1 MNDQYIPWTH
11 PTQPQTSTREE
22 NKQFA
27 LVYFQTVRLLYFS
40 YHRYPTMDNYY
51 LSPSDTEEEED
62 SSDGSG
68 YLEPPP
74 RKKKKSNSE
83 RRQRSY
89 RSRVLAVRDADMIE
103 SLLSCNFP
111 VQTSPF
117 IQAFT
122 EYDLLILTTMAGD
135 RLVTVKDGDGRKL
148 VRMNPGTHGVD
159 LSCALCHQTHQCSC
173 TVLDLLRHIT
183 GARLPR
189 FTAIK
194 GRVSDRDY
202 DDEGDIR
209 RRLFR
214 AGFGPKKNN
223 RSRGKH
229 LINLVEEYEM
239 EGASV
244 RVDEYPEN
252 FEDGTEARKVYGTY
266 VRPLGAAENCWT
278 DLSMGNGIFLPK
290 EFPHN
295 KTVKGLKPYLRVIL
309 PAMAVS
315 LSTFLN
321 QPTQDPGI
329 PFMDHHGN
337 FSEKPRLDQKENFR
351 RINEDLESVVEDA
364 LRERQEQK
372 TTKRLENQVKRQVAK
387 GCVTTGKGII
397 GIRTRLTNAVA
408 SMFGG
413 AIFSGKYGRIST
425 ERLLDALGHAS
436 KHSIMY
442 VNDRCD
448 ACSDRPNA
456 LDNPFHDFE
465 DTTGEACQ
473 WCNSSE
479 RFDVKCAGREVC
491 LDCLLLSLVK
501 YSVFTD
507 GEQKKPSS
515 KPSSS
520 SKSRRV

>member
-1 MNDQYIPWTH
+1 
-11 PTQPQTSTREE
+11 
-22 NKQFA
+22 
-27 LVYFQTVRLLYFS
+27 
-40 YHRYPTMDNYY
+40 MDNTFF
-51 LSPSDTEEEED
+51 LLEDPSPAKRQREDESDTD
-62 SSDGSG
+62 DYSSDASMEF
-68 YLEPPP
+68 LEHPPR
-74 RKKKKSNSE
+74 RKKKKGSSE
-83 RRQRSY
+83 RQRSY
-89 RSRVLAVRDADMIE
+89 RSRVLAVRDADTIE
-103 SLLSCNFP
+103 SLMSCNFP
-111 VQTSPF
+111 VQTSPY

-122 EYDLLILTTMAGD
+122 EYDLLILTTMAGM
-135 RLVTVKDGDGRKL
+135 RVVTVKDGEGRKL
-148 VRMNPGTHGVD
+148 VRMDPGTSGLD

-173 TVLDLLRHIT
+173 TVLDLFRHIT

-194 GRVSDRDY
+194 GRPSQPSV
-202 DDEGDIR
+202 EGDIR

-229 LINLVEEYEM
+229 VINLVEDYDV

-252 FEDGTEARKVYGTY
+252 FDDCMEARKVYGTY

-309 PAMAVS
+309 PAIAIS

-351 RINEDLESVVEDA
+351 RINEDFESVVEDA
-364 LRERQEQK
+364 LRERKEQK

-387 GCVTTGKGII
+387 GCVTTGRGII

-408 SMFGG
+408 SMFGQ

-425 ERLLDALGHAS
+425 EGLLDALGHAS

-448 ACSDRPNA
+448 ACRDRPDA
-456 LDNPFHDFE
+456 LDDPFHGFE

-479 RFDVKCAGREVC
+479 RFDVKCTGREVC

-501 YSVFTD
+501 YSVFND
-507 GEQKKPSS
+507 GEKRPSS
-515 KPSSS
+515 KPSS
-520 SKSRRV
+520 KSVRV